1 MRLPLCPLALGLG
14 LVFAFGG
21 CASVSVE
28 TDLAPDADFTAY
40 ATYELVFGVVPG
52 EQTAGDATT
61 AGVDVPPIDA
71 TKGGAEDGG
80 PEATRVVVDEPAKEN
95 PRVRE
100 AIESALRDKGYRAA
114 DTSRADLVVGYT
126 IRGEEVVRLVDA
138 GDPDTNFEQP
148 RRYAR
153 NTLVVTASD
162 GESGALL
169 WKGRGATESAT
180 SGALVNEDPEKRL
193 LEAVRHVMAAFPGAR
208 AEDA

>member
-1 MRLPLCPLALGLG
+1 MRLSLCPLALGVG
-14 LVFAFGG
+14 LVVAVGG
-21 CASVSVE
+21 CASVSVT

-40 ATYELVFGVVPG
+40 ATYELVFGVATE

-61 AGVDVPPIDA
+61 AGVDVPPIDG
-71 TKGGAEDGG
+71 TEGGADERGG
-80 PEATRVVVDEPAKEN
+80 EATSAVPTGLSTEN
-95 PRVRE
+95 LRIRE

-114 DTSRADLVVGYT
+114 DASRADLVVGYT

-148 RRYAR
+148 RRYAKD
-153 NTLVVTASD
+153 TLVVTASD
-162 GESGALL
+162 AESGAFL
-169 WKGRGATESAT
+169 WRGRGATESAT

-193 LEAVRHVMAAFPGAR
+193 LEAVRRVMATFPGAR